1 MLSSRKTEAE
11 AGEAGQN
18 LEIAFRRE
26 TSKGNHPRGSIG
38 GLARVHL
45 LSYNLKAPLK
55 KTSMLMQEPA
65 SLAYVTY
72 IVRIS
77 NLKKKSLIS
86 EKNGQIIH

>member
-1 MLSSRKTEAE
+1 MQSNLVKPHLVLSSRETEAE

-45 LSYNLKAPLK
+45 LS
-55 KTSMLMQEPA
+55 
-65 SLAYVTY
+65 
-72 IVRIS
+72 
-77 NLKKKSLIS
+77 
-86 EKNGQIIH
+86 

>member
-1 MLSSRKTEAE
+1 MQSNLVKPHLVLSSRETEAE

-55 KTSMLMQEPA
+55 KTSMLCLCKNQRPWLM
-65 SLAYVTY
+65 L
-72 IVRIS
+72 RIS
-77 NLKKKSLIS
+77 YVF
-86 EKNGQIIH
+86 QI